1 MHYLCIAH
9 IIIIQLYTGRSNFKI
24 AKPEGVGRNWVY
36 RQTMVRI
43 ILVRHES
50 LTAV

>member
-1 MHYLCIAH
+1 MRYLYVAH
-9 IIIIQLYTGRSNFKI
+9 IIIIRLYTEKSNFKI
-24 AKPEGVGRNWVY
+24 AKPEGVGRNRVC